1 MTKENTEKIDEI
13 KQRILY
19 FIESQKI
26 GKYNFYNKIGLS
38 SSNFAGKTLYCAL
51 SSTKISEFLIMFPQI
66 SPDWLL
72 LGKGEMLRS
81 EQQQQTP
88 QKENNLPDD
97 YIPQLIASQ
106 HKYIHALE
114 AENKQLKEQIAQLKK

>member
-1 MTKENTEKIDEI
+1 MQEKRKNISQV
-13 KQRILY
+13 KQRILQFVEIMNIKKEKFY
-19 FIESQKI
+19 QETSLCGANFRGKSAESELSCDKI
-26 GKYNFYNKIGLS
+26 AIILRVYDDLN
-38 SSNFAGKTLYCAL
+38 
-51 SSTKISEFLIMFPQI
+51 
-66 SPDWLL
+66 PDWLL

-81 EQQQQTP
+81 EQEQQQTP

-114 AENKQLKEQIAQLKK
+114 SEIKQLKEQIEQLEK